1 MYSLLRIP
9 NGHSCWPGVARGKAN
24 VMGVWNPR
32 DAKAVR
38 KPAETL
44 LFSFLLPGGQSQP
57 LSPPPAGCSGH
68 GNCSPG
74 LSPALTEPPR
84 ASWQHS
90 VLNLTFLCLSQDGGD
105 AVKQPQFLPA
115 RNEGAGY
122 DFLFSLRFLPSPTH
136 HRFRIH
142 GRLPPPRQRPQGQS
156 LCFLHSG
163 SKQLELSLLG

>member
-9 NGHSCWPGVARGKAN
+9 NGHSCWPGIARGKAN
-24 VMGVWNPR
+24 VTGVWNPR

-44 LFSFLLPGGQSQP
+44 LFSFLLPGGQSPCP
-57 LSPPPAGCSGH
+57 LPLQGAQGMETVALACPQLSLSLPGPAGSTPCSTLH
-68 GNCSPG
+68 SC
-74 LSPALTEPPR
+74 ALARMGEM
-84 ASWQHS
+84 
-90 VLNLTFLCLSQDGGD
+90 

-115 RNEGAGY
+115 CNEGAGY
-122 DFLFSLRFLPSPTH
+122 DFLFSLSFLPSPTH

-142 GRLPPPRQRPQGQS
+142 GRLPPPWQRPQGQS